1 MARMSRQIRI
11 ATRRSRLALW
21 QAEHVAAR
29 LAALH
34 SGLVVSLVPIV
45 TEGDRIQDRS
55 LASAGGKGLFIKE
68 LENAL
73 QEGAADIA
81 VHSMKDMPAEL
92 PAGFAIAAA
101 LERGDARDAFVSVQ
115 HASLAALPPGAR
127 VGTSSLRRQCQ
138 LRHRRP
144 DVEVV
149 VLRGNVDTRIRKLDA
164 GECDA
169 TILAAAGLERLGLE
183 SRIRARLAPA
193 EMLPAIGQGIIG
205 IECVQGREDILELVR
220 PLEHEPTPAILAA
233 ERALA
238 AALGASCE
246 SPIAGH
252 ATIQGDCPAA
262 RRARRLARR
271 HARSSSI
278 RSRAPCAMA
287 RPSVPHSRRNSSPRA
302 PAGSCDAL
310 DRHRR
315 AGDAPRAPG
324 ESPLPADRGRGRCGR
339 ALSRRS

>member
-1 MARMSRQIRI
+1 MSRQIRI

-34 SGLVVSLVPIV
+34 AGLVVSLVPIV

-55 LASAGGKGLFIKE
+55 LANAGGKGLFIKE

-73 QEGAADIA
+73 REGAADIA
-81 VHSMKDMPAEL
+81 VHSIKDMPAQI
-92 PAGFAIAAA
+92 PAGFTIAAA
-101 LERGDARDAFVSVQ
+101 LERGDARDAFVSAQ
-115 HASLAALPPGAR
+115 YASIAALPSGAR
-127 VGTSSLRRQCQ
+127 VGTSSLRRQSQ

-205 IECVQGREDILELVR
+205 IECVQGREDILELVH
-220 PLEHEPTPAILAA
+220 PLTHEPTGAVLVA

-238 AALGASCE
+238 SALGASCE

-252 ATIQGDCPAA
+252 ATIQGDVLRLDGLVGSPDGSKIIVDTIEGAIRDGATLGAA
-262 RRARRLARR
+262 LAEKLL
-271 HARSSSI
+271 A
-278 RSRAPCAMA
+278 
-287 RPSVPHSRRNSSPRA
+287 
-302 PAGSCDAL
+302 AG
-310 DRHRR
+310 
-315 AGDAPRAPG
+315 AGQ
-324 ESPLPADRGRGRCGR
+324 L
-339 ALSRRS
+339 L